1 MAQELPN
8 SPEQVL
14 KVISDA
20 ERHRKFVWTASRVLK
35 EGGYLGQIAGRYEER
50 KIVLKRIAGF
60 LQDLALSGLLR
71 RRDELQSIGFGN
83 EIGFDFVALPQHQ
96 RDGAT

>member
-1 MAQELPN
+1 MAKELPS

-14 KVISDA
+14 RVISDA

-35 EGGYLGQIAGRYEER
+35 EAGHLGQIAGRYGER

-60 LQDLALSGLLR
+60 LHDLAQQGFLQ

-83 EIGFDFVALPQHQ
+83 EIGFDFVASPQNQ
-96 RDGAT
+96 RDRG